1 VALLETEPF
10 DVELDDDGEIRI
22 DGDGLHLVSGLP
34 AVAQLIRIAIL
45 LFLGEWFLNLEKG
58 MPWFQEILGQKFD
71 AALIRQRLSE
81 RILAVPGVAEILS
94 VAVSFDSESR
104 AVTVDWEVRAAF
116 GGTVAGTTTTT
127 IGGTSG

>member
-1 VALLETEPF
+1 VLETEPL
-10 DVELDDDGEIRI
+10 DVELDDDGEIHI
-22 DGDGLHLVSGLP
+22 DEEGLRLVSGAQ

-71 AALIRQRLSE
+71 PVLIRQRLSE
-81 RILAVPGVAEILS
+81 RILAVPGVAEIMS
-94 VAVSFDSESR
+94 VAVSFDPDSR

-116 GGTVAGTTTTT
+116 GGTVSGSTTTT